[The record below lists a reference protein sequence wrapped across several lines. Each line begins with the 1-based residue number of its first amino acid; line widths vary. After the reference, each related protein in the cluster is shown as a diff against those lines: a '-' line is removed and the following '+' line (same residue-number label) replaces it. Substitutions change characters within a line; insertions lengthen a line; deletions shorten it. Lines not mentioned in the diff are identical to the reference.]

1 MRRHGSG
8 SGRIG
13 LSIASILSLVATA
26 CAGPSVS
33 GSKSPSRGADAQ
45 PLPQGSQAFE
55 LDATDFLAQIDHPYW
70 PMTPGSR
77 WTYRE
82 VGAAGSTQIVEVSVT
97 DETKTILGIEATVV
111 HDVVTHAGHP
121 IEDTKDWYAQDA
133 WGNLWYLGEDTKE
146 FENGEV
152 ISTAGSWEAGVD
164 GAQAGVILPG
174 SPAVGMAYRQ
184 EYYEGQA
191 EDAAEI
197 LSLEEQADVPFGSF
211 DHVLMTRDY
220 TPLEP
225 NLVEHKF
232 YAQGIGPVL
241 SVTVSGGA
249 GREELVEFS
258 PGG

>member
-1 MRRHGSG
+1 MPACNGLRRA
-8 SGRIG
+8 
-13 LSIASILSLVATA
+13 LPPLAAIAFMATA

-33 GSKSPSRGADAQ
+33 DSESPSSGPDAR
-45 PLPQGSQAFE
+45 PLPQGSEAVE
-55 LDATDFLAQIDHPYW
+55 LDPKDFRAQIDHPFW
-70 PMTPGSR
+70 PMSPGSR

-82 VGAAGSTQIVEVSVT
+82 VGPGGSIQTVEVSVT
-97 DETKTILGIEATVV
+97 EETRTILGIEATVV
-111 HDVVTHAGHP
+111 HDVVSRHDQP
-121 IEDTKDWYAQDA
+121 IEDTEDWYAQDR
-133 WGNLWYLGEDTKE
+133 WGNVWYLGEDTRE

-152 ISTAGSWEAGVD
+152 VSTTGSWEAGVD

-174 SPAVGMAYRQ
+174 SPSAGMAYRQ

-197 LSLEEQADVPFGSF
+197 VSLEEKAVVPFGTF
-211 DHVLMTRDY
+211 EHLLMTRDY
-220 TPLEP
+220 TPLVP

-232 YAQGIGPVL
+232 YARGLGPIL

-249 GREELVEFS
+249 GREELVDFS

>member
-1 MRRHGSG
+1 MPASNGLRRA
-8 SGRIG
+8 
-13 LSIASILSLVATA
+13 LPPLAAIAFVATA

-33 GSKSPSRGADAQ
+33 DSESPSRGPDAR
-45 PLPQGSQAFE
+45 PLPQGSEAVE
-55 LDATDFLAQIDHPYW
+55 LDPKDFLAQIDHPFW
-70 PMTPGSR
+70 PMSPGSR

-82 VGAAGSTQIVEVSVT
+82 VGPSGSFQTVEVSVT
-97 DETKTILGIEATVV
+97 EETRTILGIEATVV
-111 HDVVTHAGHP
+111 HDVVSRDDQP
-121 IEDTKDWYAQDA
+121 IEDTKDWYAQDR
-133 WGNLWYLGEDTKE
+133 WGNVWYLGEDTRE

-152 ISTAGSWEAGVD
+152 TSTAGSWEAGVD

-174 SPAVGMAYRQ
+174 SPSAGMAYRQ

-197 LSLEEQADVPFGSF
+197 VSLEEKAAVPFGTF
-211 DHVLMTRDY
+211 EHLLMTRDY
-220 TPLEP
+220 TPLVP

-232 YAQGIGPVL
+232 YARGLGPIL

-249 GREELVEFS
+249 GREELVDFS